1 MKFSPCNGSC
11 TKDGTHCEGCGRT
24 REEVDETRALVEN
37 IAQFAAKMGYDNINE
52 FTQFVAKKATGKAM
66 LMKMQRGE

>member
-1 MKFSPCNGSC
+1 MKFSPCNGDC
-11 TKDGTHCEGCGRT
+11 TEEGTICEGCGRT
-24 REEVDETRALVEN
+24 REEVDATRALVDGIARFAAEMGYEN
-37 IAQFAAKMGYDNINE
+37 IND